1 MTFPFPCLAVFLSFN
16 FVFCF
21 WQKSYFKSL
30 SGLVWRK
37 LCAGSE
43 FPVISAHHSHSWGV
57 TGVQGTNPSQ
67 SCCSFFKYRDLQE
80 SKSSFCLM
88 FAFMQLFLQLNT
100 VCCFY
105 LLGHLLPKYRFYAEH
120 ENASPSHSTGL
131 KMRKGTKSFSG
142 TLSKARECIS
152 SCCLCSSTEIQC

>member
-1 MTFPFPCLAVFLSFN
+1 MTFPWLAVFLSLN

-43 FPVISAHHSHSWGV
+43 FPVISEHHSHSWGV
-57 TGVQGTNPSQ
+57 TGVQGTNSFQ
-67 SCCSFFKYRDLQE
+67 LCCSFFKNRDLQE

-88 FAFMQLFLQLNT
+88 FAFMQVFLQLF
-100 VCCFY
+100 VA
-105 LLGHLLPKYRFYAEH
+105 LPACPVIFHCEEKRNPYKIFH
-120 ENASPSHSTGL
+120 C
-131 KMRKGTKSFSG
+131 
-142 TLSKARECIS
+142 SKAGAAIVLEVMAVSAAIS
-152 SCCLCSSTEIQC
+152 SVVSAGFSQKWVIHIFH

>member
-88 FAFMQLFLQLNT
+88 FAFMQLFLQLF
-100 VCCFY
+100 VA
-105 LLGHLLPKYRFYAEH
+105 LPACRVVFHWEGKRNPYRMLHWSEAGAAIVLEVM
-120 ENASPSHSTGL
+120 AVSAA
-131 KMRKGTKSFSG
+131 MRCGFSQKWV
-142 TLSKARECIS
+142 THIFH
-152 SCCLCSSTEIQC
+152 